1 VTASSLASG
10 RQIGR
15 ALPRLALSALITTL
29 LLILVGGVVRATG
42 YGLGCPD
49 WPLCYG
55 RAIPPALTGAWVE
68 FSHRLVSAAAAVQI
82 VLLGVLAW
90 RNRRSEK
97 WIWRPAALAVAL
109 LSAQVLLGGLHVI
122 LENPPETGLAHTGL
136 AMLVLGCVATVAAAA
151 LPAGDRLQRA
161 AARQL
166 SRGRLAPWSALLAGL
181 SYLLLLS
188 GSLVTRSGASLA
200 CPAVPWCGAAP
211 SRLTD
216 IQMLHRVLALAVA
229 GLAVAVIRH
238 VWRRAPDLR
247 SFAQVLLGLLL
258 VQIGLGVG
266 NVLLRLP
273 LWTRVLHL
281 TVAAAWWAAAVILW
295 ATIARGRSLA
305 RADTEP
311 VPYS

>member
-1 VTASSLASG
+1 MATSLASR
-10 RQIGR
+10 RQLGG
-15 ALPRLALSALITTL
+15 ALPRLALSALITTV
-29 LLILVGGVVRATG
+29 LLILVGGVVRSTG
-42 YGLGCPD
+42 HGLGCPD

-68 FSHRLVSAAAAVQI
+68 FSHRLVSAAAAVQV
-82 VLLGVLAW
+82 VLLGALAW
-90 RNRRSEK
+90 RSHRRER

-109 LSAQVLLGGLHVI
+109 LAAQVLLGGLHV
-122 LENPPETGLAHTGL
+122 LLGNPPETGLAHTGL
-136 AMLVLGCVATVAAAA
+136 AMLVLGCLATVAAAA
-151 LPAGDRLQRA
+151 LPADDQLQQA
-161 AARQL
+161 AARER
-166 SRGRLAPWSALLAGL
+166 SRGRLAAWSALLAGL

-229 GLAVAVIRH
+229 VLAAGIIVQA
-238 VWRRAPDLR
+238 WRRAPELR
-247 SFAQVLLGLLL
+247 RFAQLLLGLLL
-258 VQIGLGVG
+258 VQLGLGVG

-295 ATIARGRSLA
+295 ATIARRRSLA
-305 RADTEP
+305 RADAEP
-311 VPYS
+311 KSYS